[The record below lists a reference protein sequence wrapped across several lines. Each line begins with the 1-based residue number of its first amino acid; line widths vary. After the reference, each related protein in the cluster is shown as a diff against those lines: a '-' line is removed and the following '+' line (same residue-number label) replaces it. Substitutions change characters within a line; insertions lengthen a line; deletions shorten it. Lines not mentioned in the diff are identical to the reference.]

1 MQCLTLDTA
10 PRQMPGL
17 AATNRRRRA
26 ERLFSNFEGFGA
38 ISFWELER
46 MPYGENSISRRQSVN
61 YARGRRRDE
70 KIIGGGAMGE

>member
-17 AATNRRRRA
+17 VATNRRRRA

-46 MPYGENSISRRQSVN
+46 MPYGENSISRQSDN
-61 YARGRRRDE
+61 YAIGRRRDE
-70 KIIGGGAMGE
+70 KLIDGGAC